1 MKVVAR
7 LAVNAWIDLQGGK
20 KKKEEKKKNREGDLA
35 LPASAKS

>member
-1 MKVVAR
+1 MDVVAR

-20 KKKEEKKKNREGDLA
+20 KKKKKKKKREGDLA

>member
-20 KKKEEKKKNREGDLA
+20 KKKEEEKNREGDLA